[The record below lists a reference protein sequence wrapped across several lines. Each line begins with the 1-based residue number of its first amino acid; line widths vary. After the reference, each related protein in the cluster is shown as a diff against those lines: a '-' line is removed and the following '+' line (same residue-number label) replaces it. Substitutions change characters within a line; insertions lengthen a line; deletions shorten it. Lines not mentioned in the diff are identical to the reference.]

1 MSTIMQETTSTDGPT
16 VDVLALTTQERC
28 AEFARFRHLKDG
40 LYHLSSIKEIAGI
53 GSRDTHITLDQVKAL
68 HRGLSRIVDGLDKP
82 ASVGPWMANFIDH
95 GHRSVDTLAANA
107 GVDADALRRWLG
119 GDGPL
124 SEIAYGRVV
133 NAMVTGKAAA
143 A

>member
-1 MSTIMQETTSTDGPT
+1 MSTIMQETTTTDGPT
-16 VDVLALTTQERC
+16 VDVLALTGEERC

-68 HRGLSRIVDGLDKP
+68 HRGLSRIVDGLDEP
-82 ASVGPWMANFIDH
+82 ASHGPWMANFIEH